1 MYKCIKINELYL
13 KKINDAQA
21 SCCFIDV
28 YCVCNFPQ
36 KQTQMK
42 ELAPDAWAEL
52 QEQTS
57 ASVILDVRTADE
69 FESGHIKGALNM
81 DIRGGAD
88 FMASIETLDKS
99 KSYFV
104 YCRSGARSG
113 QACQLMSQLGFSA
126 VYNLDG
132 GVLAWEGDLEE

>member
-1 MYKCIKINELYL
+1 MMHRLVVFL
-13 KKINDAQA
+13 LMVTA
-21 SCCFIDV
+21 
-28 YCVCNFPQ
+28 CVSSPK

-57 ASVILDVRTADE
+57 ASVILDVRTAEE
-69 FESGHIKGALNM
+69 FESGYIKGALNM
-81 DIRGGAD
+81 DIREGSD
-88 FMASIETLDKS
+88 FVASIETLDKS

-104 YCRSGARSG
+104 YCRSGARSW

>member
-1 MYKCIKINELYL
+1 MMHRIVVFLL
-13 KKINDAQA
+13 MVTA
-21 SCCFIDV
+21 
-28 YCVCNFPQ
+28 CVSSPK

-57 ASVILDVRTADE
+57 ASVILDVRTAEE
-69 FESGHIKGALNM
+69 FESGYIKGALNM

-88 FMASIETLDKS
+88 FVASIEILDKS

>member
-1 MYKCIKINELYL
+1 MHRNIVVLLFVI
-13 KKINDAQA
+13 A
-21 SCCFIDV
+21 
-28 YCVCNFPQ
+28 CVSSPK
-36 KQTQMK
+36 KQTQMN

-52 QEQTS
+52 QEQTLE
-57 ASVILDVRTADE
+57 SVILDVRTEEE
-69 FESGHIKGALNM
+69 FESGYIKGALNM

-88 FMASIETLDKS
+88 FLASIESLDKS

-113 QACQLMSQLGFSA
+113 QACQLMSQMGFSA
-126 VYNLDG
+126 LYNLDG

>member
-1 MYKCIKINELYL
+1 MMHRLVVILL
-13 KKINDAQA
+13 MVT
-21 SCCFIDV
+21 SCV
-28 YCVCNFPQ
+28 SSPK
-36 KQTQMK
+36 KQTQMN

-57 ASVILDVRTADE
+57 ESVILDVRTEEE
-69 FESGHIKGALNM
+69 FESGYIKGALNM

-88 FMASIETLDKS
+88 FLASIESLDKS

-113 QACQLMSQLGFSA
+113 QACQLMSQMGFNA
-126 VYNLDG
+126 VYNLEG

>member
-1 MYKCIKINELYL
+1 MHKILIFL
-13 KKINDAQA
+13 LIATACVSSPKKQAQM
-21 SCCFIDV
+21 
-28 YCVCNFPQ
+28 N
-36 KQTQMK
+36 

-57 ASVILDVRTADE
+57 ASVILDVRTAEE
-69 FESGHIKGALNM
+69 FESGYIKGALNL

-88 FMASIETLDKS
+88 FLVSIEKLDKS

-113 QACQLMSQLGFSA
+113 QACQLMSQMGFSA
-126 VYNLDG
+126 VYNLEG

>member
-1 MYKCIKINELYL
+1 MHR
-13 KKINDAQA
+13 
-21 SCCFIDV
+21 FIV
-28 YCVCNFPQ
+28 VLLMITACVSSPK
-36 KQTQMK
+36 KQTQMN

-52 QEQTS
+52 QEQTLE
-57 ASVILDVRTADE
+57 SVILDVRTEEE
-69 FESGHIKGALNM
+69 FESGYIKGALNM

-88 FMASIETLDKS
+88 FLASIESLDKS

-113 QACQLMSQLGFSA
+113 QACQLMSQMGFSA

>member
-1 MYKCIKINELYL
+1 MHRNIVVLL
-13 KKINDAQA
+13 FVTA
-21 SCCFIDV
+21 
-28 YCVCNFPQ
+28 CVSSPK
-36 KQTQMK
+36 KQTQMN

-57 ASVILDVRTADE
+57 ESVILDVRTAEE
-69 FESGHIKGALNM
+69 FESGYIKGALNM
-81 DIRGGAD
+81 DIRGGPD
-88 FMASIETLDKS
+88 FLASIESLDKS

-113 QACQLMSQLGFSA
+113 QACQLMSQMGFSA
-126 VYNLDG
+126 LYNLDG

>member
-1 MYKCIKINELYL
+1 MHKILIFL
-13 KKINDAQA
+13 LIATACVSSPKKQAQM
-21 SCCFIDV
+21 
-28 YCVCNFPQ
+28 N
-36 KQTQMK
+36 

-57 ASVILDVRTADE
+57 ASVILDVRTAEE
-69 FESGHIKGALNM
+69 FESGYIKGALNL

-88 FMASIETLDKS
+88 FLVSIEKLDKS

-113 QACQLMSQLGFSA
+113 QACQLMSQMGFSA
-126 VYNLDG
+126 VYNLEG
-132 GVLAWEGDLEE
+132 GVLAWEDDLEE

>member
-1 MYKCIKINELYL
+1 M
-13 KKINDAQA
+13 
-21 SCCFIDV
+21 FIATA
-28 YCVCNFPQ
+28 CVSSPK
-36 KQTQMK
+36 KQTQMN

-57 ASVILDVRTADE
+57 ASVILDVRTVEE
-69 FESGHIKGALNM
+69 FESGYIKGALNM

-88 FMASIETLDKS
+88 FLVSIEKLDKS

-113 QACQLMSQLGFSA
+113 QACQLMSQMGFSA
-126 VYNLDG
+126 VYNLEG
-132 GVLAWEGDLEE
+132 GVLAWEDDLEE

>member
-1 MYKCIKINELYL
+1 MHKILIFL
-13 KKINDAQA
+13 LIATACVSSPKKQAQM
-21 SCCFIDV
+21 
-28 YCVCNFPQ
+28 N
-36 KQTQMK
+36 

-57 ASVILDVRTADE
+57 ASVILDVRTAEE
-69 FESGHIKGALNM
+69 FESGYIKGALNL
-81 DIRGGAD
+81 DSRGGAD
-88 FMASIETLDKS
+88 FLASIEKLDKS

-113 QACQLMSQLGFSA
+113 QACQLMSQMGFSA
-126 VYNLDG
+126 VYNLYG

>member
-1 MYKCIKINELYL
+1 MHRIIVFM
-13 KKINDAQA
+13 
-21 SCCFIDV
+21 FIATA
-28 YCVCNFPQ
+28 CVSSPK
-36 KQTQMK
+36 KQTQMN

-57 ASVILDVRTADE
+57 ASVILDVRTVEE
-69 FESGHIKGALNM
+69 FESGYIKGALNM

-88 FMASIETLDKS
+88 FIASVEALDKS

-113 QACQLMSQLGFSA
+113 QACQLMSQMGFNA
-126 VYNLDG
+126 VYNLEG